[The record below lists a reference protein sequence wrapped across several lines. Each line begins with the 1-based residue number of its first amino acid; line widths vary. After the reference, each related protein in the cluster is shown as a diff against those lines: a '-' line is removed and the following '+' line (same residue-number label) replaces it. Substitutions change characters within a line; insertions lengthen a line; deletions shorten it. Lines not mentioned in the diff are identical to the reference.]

1 MLLQHPM
8 LQQYLLNYELPYL
21 AWICISSMIIR
32 EWLLHLQ
39 GIWTGKHLPFWILQ
53 PMTLAS
59 NSHQDSGHPN
69 LWQEPLRDTRIYWPE
84 SIDFASSNTEAID
97 CLPWVKQ
104 WKQELIDLQAY
115 RSAAHFHSCIWDWF
129 WSRIL
134 ETSIGL
140 WNAFGGWVTEGP
152 IPWFCLLSNLYSRAT
167 YPPMHMDGRLLT
179 VRVYTFSLCIR
190 GQCHLVALHKC
201 PL

>member
-8 LQQYLLNYELPYL
+8 LQQYLLNYELPHL

-39 GIWTGKHLPFWILQ
+39 GIRTGKHLPFWILQ

-69 LWQEPLRDTRIYWPE
+69 LRQEPLRDTRIYWPE

-97 CLPWVKQ
+97 CLPSLGETMKTGINWSTGLSFCSPFSFMHMRLILVKNSGNKY
-104 WKQELIDLQAY
+104 WPVECFWWLGY
-115 RSAAHFHSCIWDWF
+115 R
-129 WSRIL
+129 
-134 ETSIGL
+134 G
-140 WNAFGGWVTEGP
+140 
-152 IPWFCLLSNLYSRAT
+152 T
-167 YPPMHMDGRLLT
+167 YPMILSS
-179 VRVYTFSLCIR
+179 V
-190 GQCHLVALHKC
+190 
-201 PL
+201 